1 MTVEE
6 GARYVAAVY
15 AVIMAV
21 LVAYYIISSRR
32 VSALQR
38 DVQLLEE
45 ETRRRQAQAT
55 EAGAE

>member
-15 AVIMAV
+15 AIIMAV
-21 LVAYYIISSRR
+21 LVAYYIMSARR
-32 VSALQR
+32 VSVLRR
-38 DVQLLEE
+38 DVQVLEE
-45 ETRRRQAQAT
+45 ETRRRQAQAG

>member
-15 AVIMAV
+15 AIIMAV
-21 LVAYYIISSRR
+21 LVAYYILSARR
-32 VSALQR
+32 VSGLQR

-45 ETRRRQAQAT
+45 ETRRRQAQVG